1 MLLFSSHTG
10 YYFYSSKV
18 FLFSLRN
25 GDGSAFKMAVQQG
38 KGWTAML
45 SWSGYGPIFGK
56 GKDLSIIDNCH
67 RNTYSYSNLGYTYQ
81 LPAGYTYGTPQ
92 AKSLLAG
99 SSSFKCDEYEVFVQ
113 Q

>member
-10 YYFYSSKV
+10 WISSDEA

-38 KGWTAML
+38 EQGRAMY
-45 SWSGYGPIFGK
+45 SWSGYGPTFGAAH
-56 GKDLSIIDNCH
+56 DLRIYDYCH
-67 RNTYSYSNLGYTYQ
+67 TNTKSYSQLGETYQ
-81 LPAGYTYGTPQ
+81 LPAGYTWKTPQ
-92 AKSLLAG
+92 ANSLLAG
-99 SSSFKCDEYEVFVQ
+99 SYHFKCDDYEVFVQ